1 MLFGKGSLMLVLSI
15 STLDVTQSVRH
26 KGTNQPAFC
35 FISLPLTLIQSR
47 VLWARNVD
55 YDMALRGPCHNQH
68 FFKDVYMFCHQ
79 MAVQD
84 VFDK

>member
-55 YDMALRGPCHNQH
+55 YYYHNQH